1 MVKECFLRAWKA
13 TKFKGVEFQWVCIRD
28 LVVADL
34 RLLVVW
40 ICVTVLV
47 TTGVGMLVDGG

>member
-28 LVVADL
+28 LVVA
-34 RLLVVW
+34 VVGGLDMCDSSGDNRGW
-40 ICVTVLV
+40 Y
-47 TTGVGMLVDGG
+47 VG